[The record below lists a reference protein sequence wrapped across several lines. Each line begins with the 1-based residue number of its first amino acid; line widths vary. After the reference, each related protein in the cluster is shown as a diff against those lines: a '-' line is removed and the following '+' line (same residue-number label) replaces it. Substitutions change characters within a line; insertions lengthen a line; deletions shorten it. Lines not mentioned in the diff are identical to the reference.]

1 MREKKKQDGEK
12 KEPRHLPFTPGQR
25 WISEMEPELGLGQVM
40 EMDAR
45 IVRIR
50 FGASGCTRQYAIKS
64 APLKRVRF
72 SCGDRITLNDGTTLT
87 VQSFNEADD
96 LIVYQATVD
105 GANSTPWAQGGLHS
119 ICETDLAD
127 TLAFTTPKERL
138 NAGLLDPPVL
148 FDLRYEALLSRYRY
162 QKSDVMGFLGARV
175 DLIPHQFYI
184 AGEVA
189 SRYLPRVMLADETG
203 LGKTIEACL
212 ILNRLL
218 LTDRIHRVLI
228 LVPNALVHQWFI
240 ELYRRFHLSFRI
252 MDDEHWRSFSTKKRE
267 DGGSLVNPFLED
279 QLFICDL
286 EWMMSGEGEGN
297 EHFDEK
303 RKQTLCI
310 EAGWDMVVVDEAHH
324 VDENTP
330 SYHFLQQLT
339 ELSHQKRGG
348 LMLITATPEQLG
360 EARHFAHLKLLD
372 PERYTTLDQYR
383 QEGKQYRKLAAKL
396 DALNALGHQANI
408 LDCYGPGRAVF
419 RNTRKVIQGF
429 PKRKGILYPLTELV
443 SPATLSNPVKT
454 VLDVGVTP
462 ERIEWLVD
470 LLKRHSNE
478 KFLLICHTSNRTV
491 EIAEAL
497 KQRITLKVALF
508 NSRMT
513 LLQRDRSAA
522 WFSEP
527 ADKNGA
533 QLMICSEIGSEGR
546 NFQFA
551 HHLILFDLPLNPE
564 LLEQRIG
571 RLDRIGQKKDIE
583 IHLPFTQGSAQEVL
597 AKWYDDGTEI
607 FERNISG
614 IHTIYKQFEARLTS
628 LFKAISNRSD
638 GTSAPHRL
646 SDVLRSDSAISSKVT
661 ARPVETTSHK
671 ETAFDAST
679 LNFLIDETKAFSKS
693 LSEKLFQGKDRLLE
707 LNSFR
712 PAVAD
717 ALIRKIET
725 IDNDVT
731 FDSFILRLFSYF
743 DIQFEDT
750 TPRSYRLHPINPD
763 MCEIPFPAMHK
774 TGMHVTFDRKAAVT
788 RDDIT
793 FLTWD
798 HPLVVGGIDL
808 LLGSERG
815 NCSVAEV
822 KNGGKMAILLE
833 TVHVLECIAPKGL
846 SMHRFLPPTPIRT
859 VVNHEMK
866 DVTNMFESRPHKGQ
880 PNTRSK
886 HESALYSAVEDFDHN
901 YPTRSN
907 RKKTFNENDRI
918 NFIPA
923 LTLSQSCK
931 ASDWLNAFPEI
942 KNELLPELFTASQS
956 FAKKRSET
964 FIEGAKQEV
973 MDTIGGEVARLLA
986 LQKKNPAI
994 RADEI
999 EQAKDEVHAYL
1010 HHLTTAQLRLDAVR
1024 LIKVG

>member
-1 MREKKKQDGEK
+1 MKNSEKQKAQG
-12 KEPRHLPFTPGQR
+12 RRARCHAPFAPGQR
-25 WISEMEPELGLGQVM
+25 WISEMEPELGLGQVT
-40 EMDAR
+40 EVDYR
-45 IVRIR
+45 IVRIH
-50 FGASGCTRQYAIKS
+50 FGASRCTRQYAIKS

-72 SCGDRITLNDGTTLT
+72 SPGDRMTLTDGTTLT
-87 VQSFNEADD
+87 VQSVDETDD
-96 LIVYQATVD
+96 LIVYQAAAG
-105 GANSTPWAQGGLHS
+105 GANPTPSALDS
-119 ICETDLAD
+119 PRRICETDLAD

-138 NAGLLDPPVL
+138 FAGLWDPPAL
-148 FDLRYEALLSRYRY
+148 FDLRYETLRSRYRY

-240 ELYRRFHLSFRI
+240 ELYRRFHLTFRI
-252 MDDEHWRSFSTKKRE
+252 MDDDHWRSFSTKKRANG
-267 DGGSLVNPFLED
+267 DSFVNPFLED

-286 EWMMSGEGEGN
+286 EWMMSGEGEVNG
-297 EHFDEK
+297 HFYEN

-348 LMLITATPEQLG
+348 LMLLTATPEQLG

-372 PERYTTLDQYR
+372 PKRYTTLDQYR

-396 DALNALGHQANI
+396 DALNALGNQAVEKQEMNNSHGSQSPARNEGFDEALTDNSTQINI

-478 KFLLICHTSNRTV
+478 KFLLICHTSHRTV

-597 AKWYDDGTEI
+597 ARWYDDGTEI

-628 LFKAISNRSD
+628 LFETKPNRF
-638 GTSAPHRL
+638 
-646 SDVLRSDSAISSKVT
+646 
-661 ARPVETTSHK
+661 E
-671 ETAFDAST
+671 
-679 LNFLIDETKAFSKS
+679 LNLLIDETKAFSKS
-693 LSEKLFQGKDRLLE
+693 LSKKLSQGKDRLLE

-712 PAVAD
+712 PAMAD
-717 ALIRKIET
+717 ALIKKIKT
-725 IDNDVT
+725 IDGDMT
-731 FDSFILRLFSYF
+731 FDDFILRLFSYF

-750 TPRSYRLHPINPD
+750 TPRSYRLHPVNPD
-763 MCEIPFPAMHK
+763 RCEIPFPAMHN
-774 TGMHVTFDRKAAVT
+774 TGMQVTFDRKTAVT

-808 LLGSERG
+808 LLGSEQG

-822 KNGGKMAILLE
+822 ESRGKVAILLE
-833 TVHVLECIAPKGL
+833 AVHVLECIAPRGF

-859 VVNHEMK
+859 VVNHEMN
-866 DVTNMFESRPHKGQ
+866 DVTTDFENRPHGGA
-880 PNTRSK
+880 PGST
-886 HESALYSAVEDFDHN
+886 A
-901 YPTRSN
+901 
-907 RKKTFNENDRI
+907 
-918 NFIPA
+918 
-923 LTLSQSCK
+923 SCK

-942 KNELLPELFTASQS
+942 KIELLPGLFAASQS
-956 FAKKRSET
+956 FAKKRSEA
-964 FIEGAKQEV
+964 FIEGAKKEM
-973 MDTIGGEVARLLA
+973 MDTMGGEVARLLA

-999 EQAKDEVHAYL
+999 ERARDEVDAYL
-1010 HHLTTAQLRLDAVR
+1010 HYLTKAQLRLDAVR
-1024 LIKVG
+1024 LIKMG